1 MSTTQ
6 PVKHDRRPARTPALR
21 SIPAL
26 EWELRQR
33 LGGGAAVRRS
43 RLLDLL
49 EACTTVP
56 VVSLVAPPGYGK
68 TVLLEQWADRDP
80 RRFAWLPA
88 GGEADAVPAIARV
101 VSAWRHGAALPGV
114 LVLDGAD
121 EVDGEACLEAAV
133 ALLDRLPVPS
143 QVAVAG
149 RVELPAVARLRARG
163 SVVEIGAAELAMDP
177 DETAT
182 LLRAAG
188 LDASDAEADE
198 MGRRTEGWPAALYL
212 AALSARAGGSEHGGG
227 VQLVEGDRF
236 LTDYLQSVVLSE
248 LSPRQRRFLLRT
260 SVLDRLCGPLCDA
273 LLASSGSVEQLES
286 FERSSLPLVPL
297 DRNRRWYRHH
307 NLLRELL
314 RAELERREPSTARE
328 LTQRAARWCARNGL
342 PEPAI
347 EYGMRAGEADLVA
360 MLVEQAAPPAWHGGR
375 AASVQRWLDWLDRN
389 RLVQRYPAV
398 AALGAGIHLAGGR
411 LATAERWIAAAA
423 APERGDRARPRG
435 PLATLRA
442 AICDRGAE
450 RMRSDAEL
458 AMDLLPPS
466 SWWRPAALLL
476 LAVARLLNGDPG
488 GADAALA
495 GAVEVAED
503 AGATVTASVALAERA
518 ILAMDVENWRGADA
532 LVERAR
538 AAIAGA
544 GLEGYATSAL
554 PYAVAARAAIHRG
567 DVAEADDD
575 LERAERLLHLVT
587 HAIPFQA
594 VQARLELV
602 RARTALMD
610 VSGARALLHQAEDV
624 LRRRPGLGVL
634 EDQAAEL
641 RSHLDAIHANV
652 AGASSLTTAELRL
665 LPHLATHHSFR
676 EIGEELHL
684 SPHTVKTQAIAI
696 YRKFGVSSRSQA
708 IQRAADLGVLVS

>member
-6 PVKHDRRPARTPALR
+6 PVKHDHRSARPPPLR
-21 SIPAL
+21 SVPAL
-26 EWELRQR
+26 EWELHER
-33 LGGGAAVRRS
+33 LGNGGAVRRS

-49 EACTTVP
+49 DACATMP

-68 TVLLEQWADRDP
+68 SVLLEQWAERDP
-80 RRFAWLPA
+80 RRLAWLPS
-88 GGEADAVPAIARV
+88 GTGEAPTAVAGL
-101 VSAWRHGAALPGV
+101 VSAWRSSARPGV

-121 EVDGEACLEAAV
+121 EVGGEACLEAAV
-133 ALLDRLPVPS
+133 ALLERLPAPS
-143 QVAVAG
+143 QVAVSG
-149 RVELPAVARLRARG
+149 RVELPAIAGLRAQGR
-163 SVVEIGAAELAMDP
+163 VVEIGAAELAMDM
-177 DETAT
+177 DEAAT

-188 LDASDAEADE
+188 LDASDAEVADLV
-198 MGRRTEGWPAALYL
+198 RRTEGWPAALYL
-212 AALSARAGGSEHGGG
+212 AALSARAVGSGAGRG
-227 VQLVEGDRF
+227 VELVEGDRF
-236 LTDYLQSVVLSE
+236 VADYLESAVLSE
-248 LSPRQRRFLLRT
+248 LSPRQRRFLVRT

-273 LLASSGSVEQLES
+273 LLASSRSVEQLES

-314 RAELERREPSTARE
+314 RAELERREPGTARE
-328 LTQRAARWCARNGL
+328 LSHRAARWCARNGL

-347 EYGMRAGEADLVA
+347 EYGMRAGDADLVVR
-360 MLVEQAAPPAWHGGR
+360 LVEEAAPPAYHDGR
-375 AASVQRWLDWLDRN
+375 AATVQRWLDWLDRN
-389 RLVQRYPAV
+389 RLVQRDPAV
-398 AALGAGIHLAGGR
+398 ATLGAGVHLSCGR
-411 LATAERWIAAAA
+411 LATAERWMAAAA
-423 APERGDRARPRG
+423 APEGADLSQRVG

-442 AICDRGAE
+442 AICDHGAE
-450 RMRSDAEL
+450 RMRQDAEL
-458 AMDLLPPS
+458 AMELLPPS
-466 SWWRPAALLL
+466 SRWRPAALLL
-476 LAVARLLNGDPG
+476 LAVARLLSGDPG

-503 AGATVTASVALAERA
+503 AGATVTASVALAEQA
-518 ILAMDVENWRGADA
+518 ILAMDLEDWAGAEA
-532 LVERAR
+532 LAGRAR
-538 AAIAGA
+538 ATVAGA
-544 GLEGYATSAL
+544 GLEGYASSAL

-567 DVAEADDD
+567 DVAEADAD
-575 LERAERLLHLVT
+575 LGRAERLLPRLT

-641 RSHLDAIHANV
+641 RSQLEAIHADV
-652 AGASSLTTAELRL
+652 AGASSLTAAELRL

-708 IQRAADLGVLVS
+708 IQRAADLGVLAS